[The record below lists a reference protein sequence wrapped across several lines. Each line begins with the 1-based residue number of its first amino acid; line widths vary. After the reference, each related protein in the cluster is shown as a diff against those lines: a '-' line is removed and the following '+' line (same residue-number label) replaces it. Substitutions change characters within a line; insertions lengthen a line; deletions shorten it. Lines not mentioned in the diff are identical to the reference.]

1 MSLLARY
8 FGLCYHFVSSTK
20 SSNVHKSGRYL
31 SAVGT
36 AGEHRLAVQLLIGT
50 SRVQRGNRNFSMSA
64 LHRTSRSNGLCRP
77 GCIAP
82 QSLKGTSGTRNCG
95 NSTQV
100 GRPGPESDCK
110 AQIH

>member
-64 LHRTSRSNGLCRP
+64 LHRTSTSNGLCRP